1 MRHAFP
7 APPPPPEAMSGK
19 AALASRLL
27 GAMANASRLMVMCS
41 LLDGS
46 RSVTELVNAVRTSQS
61 ALSQHLAKLRALG
74 LVTTVREGKSIRYSL
89 ASAEVRAVLQTL
101 YRLYCEPEPK
111 RKKRAA

>member
-1 MRHAFP
+1 MKHAFP

-46 RSVTELVNAVRTSQS
+46 RSVTELVNAVGTGQS
-61 ALSQHLAKLRALG
+61 ALSQHLAKLRALD
-74 LVTTVREGKSIRYSL
+74 LVTTVRDGKSIRYSL
-89 ASAEVRAVLQTL
+89 ASAEVRAVLATL
-101 YRLYCEPEPK
+101 NRLYCAPAPR
-111 RKKRAA
+111 RKKRAG